1 MVTVTFRP
9 GISLAKA
16 AEEIVA
22 TYAAQL
28 PCAFK
33 WRGTRFTV
41 EHGCKADEIVAH
53 VTRMRRR
60 AAAKA
65 RRSVDLPEVPTAV
78 PAVVREA
85 IDAYAYH
92 YYEQDR
98 GVGESVAKAAQRWEV
113 ARKRL
118 VAWAKRL
125 RKAKPA
131 IIAST
136 GGNP

>member
-1 MVTVTFRP
+1 MVTVTFRS

-16 AEEIVA
+16 AEEIV
-22 TYAAQL
+22 TNYAAQL

-41 EHGCKADEIVAH
+41 EHGCKAGEIVAH
-53 VTRMRRR
+53 VMRMRRI
-60 AAAKA
+60 AAKA
-65 RRSVDLPEVPTAV
+65 RRCIDLEVSTVV

-98 GVGESVAKAAQRWEV
+98 GVGESVAKAARRWEV

-125 RKAKPA
+125 RKKAKPV

-136 GGNP
+136 GSNP